1 MAYNP
6 LAPAD
11 NQFLADFPPEMREQL
26 RAIIEDAIVNALKLS
41 GKTAGNA
48 SGNIP
53 INNGTLCVNLN
64 ADQLDGHDA
73 SYFSADGHVHA
84 TATQSS
90 DGFMSNADKTKL
102 DSIATNAEVNQN
114 AFSNIAIG
122 DVTIQ
127 ADGTTDTLTLEAGG
141 SVVLTPDATNDKV
154 TISVEGDIY
163 LPLSGGT
170 VTGITTFNEGIKSTA
185 SVPLKVITTY
195 NDGTDTTCESAVIA
209 VNTSNSSYGNN
220 IALGGGGNTV
230 VGGGE
235 SYSAQ
240 LNALAGNSNED
251 MYVCA
256 DGTVYIKPNCNT
268 FANAKTFAFT
278 TDGKL
283 QFPDGSKIWVV

>member
-41 GKTAGNA
+41 GKVAGNA
-48 SGNIP
+48 NGNIP
-53 INNGTLCVNLN
+53 VNNGTLCVNLN
-64 ADQLDGHDA
+64 ADKLDGHDA

-114 AFSNIAIG
+114 AFSNIAVG
-122 DVTIQ
+122 NVTIQ
-127 ADGTTDTLTLEAGG
+127 ADGKTDTLTLQAGG
-141 SVVLTPDATNDKV
+141 NIVLTPDATNDKV
-154 TISVEGDIY
+154 TIGVEDGVY

-170 VTGITTFNEGIKSTA
+170 ITGTLTTNNAIVSKA
-185 SVPLKVITTY
+185 AQVLHVQTTY
-195 NDGTDTTCESAVIA
+195 NDNSGTTYQGSIIQA
-209 VNTSNSSYGNN
+209 NTSNSQYGNN
-220 IALGGGGNTV
+220 ISFCGGGNTV

-235 SYSAQ
+235 SGTAQ
-240 LNALAGNSNED
+240 LNALAGNDGED
-251 MYVCA
+251 AYVCA

-283 QFPDGSKIWVV
+283 QFPDGSKIWIV